1 MESLNRLGMC
11 RFMGNAIQR
20 TKSKGE
26 LETMK
31 MRTSWLAVVAF
42 LLVAT
47 IPVHAQSKFEVTPFV
62 GWESSGSYPVSSN
75 STIDNLRLN
84 SSASFGGFIDYSL
97 SENFQPEFIWARNNT
112 SYSAHDSLTN
122 SYFNAWHT
130 DNDQFQFGG
139 IFLLRNSEVKLRPY
153 IGAGLGFSHEE
164 NSNQNPNRTAF
175 SWNIGGGVKYFVTQH
190 IGFRGDIRYMPTYGS
205 SSIGEVCY
213 FGCFPTTVHNYLN
226 RANLAVGIDI
236 KF

>member
-1 MESLNRLGMC
+1 
-11 RFMGNAIQR
+11 
-20 TKSKGE
+20 
-26 LETMK
+26 MK
-31 MRTSWLAVVAF
+31 MRTSWLAVVAL

-75 STIDNLRLN
+75 STIDNVRLN
-84 SSASFGGFIDYSL
+84 SSASFGGFFDYSL
-97 SENFQPEFIWARNNT
+97 SENFQPEFIWAHNNT
-112 SYSAHDSLTN
+112 SYSAHDYLTN
-122 SYFNAWHT
+122 SYFSAWHT

-153 IGAGLGFSHEE
+153 FGMGLGFSHEG
-164 NSNQNPNRTAF
+164 NNNGVADRTAF

-190 IGFRGDIRYMPTYGS
+190 IGFRGDIRYIPTYGS
-205 SSIGEVCY
+205 SSVAIDPFYGPY
-213 FGCFPTTVHNYLN
+213 TAHNYLN